1 MSALRDSEY
10 YRKRAVELRL
20 AASEPRSFDNRDTLL
35 SFAAYFDVLADEAE
49 DAEEAKLET
58 TAAC

>member
-20 AASEPRSFDNRDTLL
+20 AASEPRSLDNRDTLL
-35 SFAAYFDVLADEAE
+35 SFAAYFDGLADEAE